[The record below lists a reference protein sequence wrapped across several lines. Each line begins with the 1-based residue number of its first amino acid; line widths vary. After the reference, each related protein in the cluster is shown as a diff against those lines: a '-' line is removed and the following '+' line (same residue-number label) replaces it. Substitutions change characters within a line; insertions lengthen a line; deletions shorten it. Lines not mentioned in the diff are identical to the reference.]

1 MLYYNSFCCTT
12 TWVSYMYTYILP
24 FSASFPPQPQP
35 APLGPHRARSQGAE
49 LPLLYYSFP
58 PANSFTY
65 DSVYCWCYSLSLS
78 HPLLPHPVFT
88 SLFSMS
94 VSLFVVVQSLRCVQ
108 LFETSWTVHARLLC
122 PPLSPRI
129 YPSSCPL
136 SWWCHL
142 TISSSA
148 TLFSCSQPF
157 SASGSFPMSW
167 LFTSGGQI
175 IRASTAASVLPKSIQ
190 GWFPLGLIGLILLFK
205 GLSRVFSNTTVQKHQ
220 FFGTQPYLWSN
231 TLSVH
236 DY

>member
-35 APLGPHRARSQGAE
+35 APLGQHRARSQGAE

-94 VSLFVVVQSLRCVQ
+94 VSLFVVGQSLRCVQ

-122 PPLSPRI
+122 LPLSPGVC
-129 YPSSCPL
+129 PNSCPL
-136 SWWCHL
+136 SWWWCL
-142 TISSSA
+142 ITS
-148 TLFSCSQPF
+148 FSVAPF
-157 SASGSFPMSW
+157 SSYPQSFP
-167 LFTSGGQI
+167 TSRG
-175 IRASTAASVLPKSIQ
+175 
-190 GWFPLGLIGLILLFK
+190 LFK
-205 GLSRVFSNTTVQKHQ
+205 WADTSHHVAKVLELWLQHQSFQWIFRVDF
-220 FFGTQPYLWSN
+220 L
-231 TLSVH
+231 
-236 DY
+236 